1 MVDWGDWG
9 EGGREGEEGEKERER
24 EGETMAHDEDYD
36 FLFFSFS
43 FHFLT
48 CIYILLMMKYIVHFT
63 LFLLIDAKLAVS
75 LGSVG
80 CRRKRAK
87 KRLHVVVIP

>member
-9 EGGREGEEGEKERER
+9 EGEKGGREGER
-24 EGETMAHDEDYD
+24 GETMAHDEDYLMT
-36 FLFFSFS
+36 FCSFS
-43 FHFLT
+43 FLFLT
-48 CIYILLMMKYIVHFT
+48 CIYILLMMKYIVHLT

-75 LGSVG
+75 LGSDG

-87 KRLHVVVIP
+87 KRLHVIVIP